1 MSFLTNVEVFHK
13 PEVGY
18 FVLKTSRFN
27 IFKKITGSHVTVHF
41 TPAFSGA
48 KMYEIEDAALATK
61 ILESENAF
69 QAMAHLRATTS

>member
-27 IFKKITGSHVTVHF
+27 IFKKITGRPGDLVGGDWSYRGAIITV
-41 TPAFSGA
+41 SG
-48 KMYEIEDAALATK
+48 KHKD
-61 ILESENAF
+61 
-69 QAMAHLRATTS
+69 